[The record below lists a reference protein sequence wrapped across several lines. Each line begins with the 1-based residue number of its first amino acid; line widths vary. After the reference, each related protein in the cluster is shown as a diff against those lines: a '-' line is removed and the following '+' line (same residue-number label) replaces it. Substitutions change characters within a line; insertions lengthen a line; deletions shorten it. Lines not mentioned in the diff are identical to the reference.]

1 MKNNLKLGI
10 LILMVLGFGW
20 ALFSLVLPFSTEMLL
35 VAGLSILFMTL
46 IHERYV
52 FLYGISIILS
62 YGVFL
67 TVFAFF
73 FTQRPD
79 LEIMYVYSHLL
90 FTGFILSFWLL
101 LNQIKQIGYEASE
114 LRRQVQLLQKYH
126 GETDILTV
134 NEFTEQAQWVLKTT
148 ERRQEEA
155 WFVEITINTKN
166 KRTQQNIKESLE
178 RATLS
183 TIRQKFDLATSTG
196 QSIYLLLKDIDEE
209 GVRLMMERYRDKVKQ
224 ELNLLDSPYEVRKE
238 QVSNLNELSRA
249 LGRAI

>member
-1 MKNNLKLGI
+1 M
-10 LILMVLGFGW
+10 LMVLGFGW
-20 ALFSLVLPFSTEMLL
+20 ALFSLVLPFSNEML
-35 VAGLSILFMTL
+35 VVVGLSIVFMTI

-62 YGVFL
+62 FGVYL

-79 LEIMYVYSHLL
+79 LELMYVYSHLL

-126 GETDILTV
+126 GESDILTV
-134 NEFTEQAQWVLKTT
+134 NEFTEQAQWLLKTT

-155 WFVEITINTKN
+155 WFVEITISTKN
-166 KRTQQNIKESLE
+166 KRTQENIIELLE

-183 TIRQKFDLATSTG
+183 TIRPKFDLATSTG
-196 QSIYLLLKDIDEE
+196 QSIFILLKDIDEE
-209 GVRLMMERYRDKVKQ
+209 GVTLTLERYRDKVKQ
-224 ELNLLDSPYEVRKE
+224 ELNLLDTPYQVRKE
-238 QVSNLNELSRA
+238 QVSNLNEFSRA
-249 LGRAI
+249 LGKAI